1 MHTSDGDRSRRWG
14 SRVRRFPRPARAR
27 IRAALLAAAAIA
39 VLLVGGCAGARD
51 ERALANWRQVEDTLY
66 GPHERKRAAAA
77 TGAAIAAPDMELP
90 ATATLDDYLRFAARH
105 NPGLEAAF
113 HRWRAALA
121 QVPQAGSLPD
131 PQASFG
137 IVLDEVDRS
146 ATYMGERYSLAQM
159 FPWFGKR
166 QLRGDVALADAVA
179 AGQRFEA
186 ARLELVVQV
195 TRAYTEYAYLEQAV
209 QIARDNRELLV
220 RLESVAGARYR
231 AGTASQADLIR
242 AQVELDRAEDLIQ
255 SLADIRGAA
264 AAELN
269 AALGRPVLSPLPA
282 VAGSAVEQ
290 AFAPLPEL
298 ADEQW
303 LTLATDRNPELAAM
317 RRETAGR
324 QLAINLAHREYY
336 PDIMVGIEYARG
348 GSARMSRMDGGGA
361 DMVTG
366 MVSINLPLWRGR
378 RDAGVQ
384 EALARY
390 SFMTSQ
396 VRERELA
403 LAVELK
409 LALFAYRDSRR
420 KLELFGGALLPKAR
434 QSLATTETAYRV
446 GEAGFTDLVDAQ
458 RIVLEFALAHARAAA
473 DGAQAAARLRA
484 LVGRLP
490 EGVTE

>member
-1 MHTSDGDRSRRWG
+1 MHTSDGDRSRRW
-14 SRVRRFPRPARAR
+14 SCRLRRFPRQARAR
-27 IRAALLAAAAIA
+27 IRAALLTATAI
-39 VLLVGGCAGARD
+39 VLLLVGGCAGARD
-51 ERALANWRQVEDTLY
+51 QRALAHWRQVEDTWY
-66 GPHERKRAAAA
+66 GPHDRKRAAAEA
-77 TGAAIAAPDMELP
+77 ASAIATPDMDLP
-90 ATATLDDYLRFAARH
+90 AAATLDDYLRFAARH
-105 NPGLEAAF
+105 NPGLAAAF

-121 QVPQAGSLPD
+121 QVPQARSLPD
-131 PQASFG
+131 PQVSFG

-159 FPWFGKR
+159 FPWFGTR
-166 QLRGDVALADAVA
+166 QLRGDVALEDAVA

-186 ARLELVVQV
+186 ARRELVVQV

-220 RLESVAGARYR
+220 RLESVVGARYR

-242 AQVELDRAEDLIQ
+242 AQVELDRAEDFVQ

-282 VAGSAVEQ
+282 VPGSPAQQ
-290 AFAPLPEL
+290 ALAPLPEL

-317 RRETAGR
+317 RREAAGR
-324 QLAINLAHREYY
+324 NQAITLARRQYY
-336 PDIMVGIEYARG
+336 PDIMVGIEYARDG
-348 GSARMSRMDGGGA
+348 GARMAQMDGGGA
-361 DMVTG
+361 DMVMG
-366 MVSINLPLWRGR
+366 MVSINLPLWRGGR
-378 RDAGVQ
+378 AGGVQ

-390 SFMTSQ
+390 GDTTSRI
-396 VRERELA
+396 RERELG

-420 KLELFGGALLPKAR
+420 KLELYGGALLPKAR

-458 RIVLEFALAHARAAA
+458 RIVLEFALAYERAAA
-473 DGAQAAARLRA
+473 DGAQAAARLGA

-490 EGVTE
+490 ESVRE